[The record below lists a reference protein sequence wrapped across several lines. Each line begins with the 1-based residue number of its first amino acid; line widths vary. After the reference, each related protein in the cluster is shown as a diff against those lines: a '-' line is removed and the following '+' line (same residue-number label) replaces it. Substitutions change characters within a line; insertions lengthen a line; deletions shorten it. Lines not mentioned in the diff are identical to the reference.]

1 MYGGAGCAQQKYAGE
16 FIGMLSGPNPA
27 EVKAGLA
34 AAFDLLNADC
44 TFYSANEDDTVAYYA
59 YTISRTGSYLSECG
73 GVPEGT
79 PIAYLIAPPVEAQYA
94 LDAALKAA
102 DVRMCCYFEPPSE
115 TNFSGGYLTG
125 TQSACKAACDAFAD
139 AVVFCVENAL
149 KY

>member
-73 GVPEGT
+73 GIPEGS
-79 PIAYLIAPPVEAQYA
+79 PIAYLIAPPVECQYA
-94 LDAALKAA
+94 IDAALKAA

-115 TNFSGGYLTG
+115 TNFSGAYLTG